1 MVLSRLEQQS
11 RSDSYMLIQQQQN
24 SLYRREGSGTEKG
37 TKALARTH
45 REKDVR
51 LGTVKSRPPRAT
63 KLLMQPCC
71 DACLGQIR
79 IVKKKSQAL
88 IISMK
93 KPANKNQRKIYFFET
108 RTDKK
113 KES

>member
-1 MVLSRLEQQS
+1 
-11 RSDSYMLIQQQQN
+11 MLIQQQQN
-24 SLYRREGSGTEKG
+24 SLYRRGGSGTEKG

-45 REKDVR
+45 REEDVR

-79 IVKKKSQAL
+79 IAKKKKKRHAL
-88 IISMK
+88 IICVTN
-93 KPANKNQRKIYFFET
+93 PANKY
-108 RTDKK
+108 KK
-113 KES
+113 KYLKKKTIFNGWLIFPIMEGN